1 MRDIAEKDW
10 KYLSKLKPE
19 LLEEL
24 SRRINDELRTLLQR
38 TGISEYDL
46 RGMVYDLV
54 HEKDRIVAVCF
65 DDWRRSRALDVC
77 LHWKRHGL
85 LKPEHMDNLSEE
97 SRRRLRVFD

>member
-1 MRDIAEKDW
+1 MADIPEKDW

-19 LLEEL
+19 LLEKL
-24 SRRINDELRTLLQR
+24 SRGINNELRALLHR
-38 TGISEYDL
+38 PGIGENDL

-54 HEKDRIVAVCF
+54 HEKDRVVALCF
-65 DDWRRSRALDVC
+65 DDWRRSRALDMC

-85 LKPEHMDNLSEE
+85 LKPEHMENLTEE